1 MKQRLFIF
9 LSLVLFLLFPSPALA
24 QATDA
29 ATPTTTATPT
39 AGVTTP
45 TFLLFILGGSLFL
58 AGLLI
63 QRRISYKPSQ

>member
-1 MKQRLFIF
+1 MKQRLLLF
-9 LSLVLFLLFPSPALA
+9 LSLVPFLLIPSPVLA

-29 ATPTTTATPT
+29 ATPTTTATPS

-45 TFLLFILGGSLFL
+45 TFVLFILGGSLLL

-63 QRRISYKPSQ
+63 QKRLNYKLSQ